1 MIVFSATNE
10 VTGDVFVGSSRE
22 SLEVEWAQLISQADE
37 GASGGF
43 FNQLRNH
50 GPEKFEVEA
59 YAYAE
64 SGSELRELTREA
76 REELSAEA
84 IKSSRR
90 VRSSSGASNNTMSM
104 EAIMASIEEAAK
116 DAEAGTLRS
125 SEPSAG
131 SKEPSAGPKEPSA
144 GPKEQTVSSAA
155 SRPTIGLSKTP
166 TSVKPEPELKIA
178 SGRSG
183 STVKEKRIREA
194 IAAER
199 EERDHLRQTGSRES
213 QAEMNAVIARI
224 EQRRLQNK
232 ASPKKTATKK
242 AATKKS
248 PAAGDSQPKAGS
260 TAKSAVKP
268 AANSNRL
275 ATGRTGSSAKEKRN
289 KDAIAQEKAER
300 EAQQQ
305 AKVSAEADEMA
316 AILARLDSRSKDV
329 AKIKRRR

>member
-10 VTGDVFVGSSRE
+10 VTGDVFVGSTRE
-22 SLEVEWAQLISQADE
+22 SLEVEWVQLISQADE

-50 GPEKFEVEA
+50 GAEKFEVEA
-59 YAYAE
+59 YAYAD

-90 VRSSSGASNNTMSM
+90 TRSSSVVGNSSMSM

-116 DAEAGTLRS
+116 DAEAGTLS
-125 SEPSAG
+125 VAEPSA
-131 SKEPSAGPKEPSA
+131 PSAKPVTSKPSVA
-144 GPKEQTVSSAA
+144 SKTAIGSSSTLGLTSAA
-155 SRPTIGLSKTP
+155 PA
-166 TSVKPEPELKIA
+166 PELKIA

-183 STVKEKRIREA
+183 SASKEKRIREA

-199 EERDHLRQTGSRES
+199 EARDQLRQTDSRES
-213 QAEMNAVIARI
+213 QAEMNSVIARI
-224 EQRRLQNK
+224 EQRRQQNK
-232 ASPKKTATKK
+232 VSPKKPAAKK
-242 AATKKS
+242 ASAKKATSANATGSSLTQGGK
-248 PAAGDSQPKAGS
+248 AA
-260 TAKSAVKP
+260 KP
-268 AANSNRL
+268 AANTTRL
-275 ATGRTGSSAKEKRN
+275 ATGRTGSSVKEKRI
-289 KDAIAQEKAER
+289 KEAIAQEKAER

-305 AKVSAEADEMA
+305 AKASAEADEMA
-316 AILARLDSRSKDV
+316 AILARLDSRTKDA